1 MVREILTFPHSL
13 LYKKS
18 REIKEVDGRLTKLVE
33 EMLETMYKAP
43 GIGLAAPQI
52 GENIRLI
59 VFDLSDSQSPE
70 RRPHYLV
77 NPVIT
82 AWEGTSVGEEG
93 CLSVPG
99 VREKVKRFARVEVKG
114 LNLDGREKV
123 WEAQGLM
130 ATMFQHEVDHL
141 DGILFIDRLGPLK
154 RRRIKG
160 RLLKKGEGE

>member
-77 NPVIT
+77 NPVSPRGKGHRWERKA
-82 AWEGTSVGEEG
+82 AWV
-93 CLSVPG
+93 CPG
-99 VREKVKRFARVEVKG
+99 SGKR
-114 LNLDGREKV
+114 
-123 WEAQGLM
+123 
-130 ATMFQHEVDHL
+130 
-141 DGILFIDRLGPLK
+141 
-154 RRRIKG
+154 
-160 RLLKKGEGE
+160 